1 VTGNSFY
8 VSTIGRVLNWARAQS
23 LDYISTGS
31 GCCADE
37 VLNSMG
43 CRYDLERFGCVPQIE
58 PNQADLLIVNG
69 FVSEKAEP
77 HLRAL
82 YDAMKNPK
90 YVLAVGACASS
101 GGMFAPECSYAVKKT
116 VSSIVPV
123 DVFVPGCPPRP
134 EAIMD
139 GLIELQ
145 EKIRGNQ
152 RTRHTNA

>member
-1 VTGNSFY
+1 MKQ
-8 VSTIGRVLNWARAQS
+8 ILAWARSQS
-23 LDYISTGS
+23 LSYIWTGS

-37 VLNSMG
+37 VFNSVG
-43 CRYDLERFGCVPQIE
+43 CRYDLERFGCVPQME
-58 PNQADLLIVNG
+58 PNQADLLIING
-69 FVSEKAEP
+69 FVSEKAEE

-101 GGMFAPECSYAVKKT
+101 GGMFGPGCTYAVRKIP
-116 VSSIVPV
+116 SSIVPV

-134 EAIMD
+134 EAIMN

-145 EKIRGNQ
+145 EKIRGHQ
-152 RTRHTNA
+152 RARHSNP